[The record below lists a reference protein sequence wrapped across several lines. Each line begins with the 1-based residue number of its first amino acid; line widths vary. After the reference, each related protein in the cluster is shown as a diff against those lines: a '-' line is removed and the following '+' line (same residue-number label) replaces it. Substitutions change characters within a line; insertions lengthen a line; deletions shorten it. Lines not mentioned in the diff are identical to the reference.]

1 MNCSK
6 YNNNINDFQL
16 YNVNNNEIITG
27 NVNPVKRLTQLINYH
42 FNTLFREKY
51 YSSTPTNFKYL
62 MPIGGINNVVS
73 IKLLSVEIPN
83 SWFLFSNIIGNN
95 KFKIEITY
103 NKKCSVYYIIIPEG
117 NYDKESLVYYL
128 NKKYFLNSGNDL
140 LEYIEIAI
148 DEYTNKTYFKIS
160 DSAPEDF
167 VFSLHFVEDEQTNI
181 IKTFGWILGFRLSKY
196 LNITDIIESEGLF
209 DGGGDRYVY
218 MVFNDYNYNNNSN
231 NIVCFDNTS
240 MDDNILAKIQL
251 INGKFSLIF
260 NDNDSNPLIKIRKY
274 NAPVNIS
281 KIEIKLLDKFGNI
294 INLNNMDW
302 SFSIEFEILYQ
313 NLLSK

>member
-6 YNNNINDFQL
+6 YNNNNDNQL
-16 YNVNNNEIITG
+16 YNVHNNEITKG
-27 NVNPVKRLTQLINYH
+27 NVNSVKRLTQLINYH
-42 FNTLFREKY
+42 FNSIFREKY
-51 YSSTPTNFKYL
+51 YASSPTNFKYII
-62 MPIGGINNVVS
+62 PTGGINNVVS

-95 KFKIEITY
+95 KFKIETTY
-103 NKKCSVYYIIIPEG
+103 KNKCSVHHIIIPEG
-117 NYDKESLVYYL
+117 NYDRESLVNYL
-128 NKKYFLNSGNDL
+128 NKKYFVESGVDI
-140 LEYIEIAI
+140 LENIEIGI
-148 DEYTNKTYFKIS
+148 DEYTNKTYFKLS

-181 IKTFGWILGFRLSKY
+181 IKTLGWNLGFRLSKY
-196 LNITDIIESEGLF
+196 LNITDIIQSEGLF

-218 MVFNDYNYNNNSN
+218 LVFNDYNYNTNPN

-251 INGKFSLIF
+251 LNGKFSLNF
-260 NDNDSNPLIKIRKY
+260 NENDSNPLIKIRKY
-274 NAPVNIS
+274 NAPVNIN
-281 KIEIKLLDKFGNI
+281 KIEIKLLDKFGNFI
-294 INLNNMDW
+294 DLNNMDW

-313 NLLSK
+313 NILFK